1 MVVLTAHPANMALPS
16 PSLPWQNLNGVMVAV
31 AELLSMKIP
40 NSYEVLF
47 PESPARAGIEPKKGE
62 AEGPG
67 ECGRRTPRD
76 LRGMILAR
84 GSNPSFLQVGRRRV
98 WEARTQKP
106 ALTG

>member
-1 MVVLTAHPANMALPS
+1 MRRAGWYRDRTDQLLGKLFSRCPCPCQLSGSAHCTHSADMSLPS

-47 PESPARAGIEPKKGE
+47 PESPARAGNEHKKGE

-67 ECGRRTPRD
+67 ECGRKTP
-76 LRGMILAR
+76 
-84 GSNPSFLQVGRRRV
+84 
-98 WEARTQKP
+98 
-106 ALTG
+106 

>member
-1 MVVLTAHPANMALPS
+1 M
-16 PSLPWQNLNGVMVAV
+16 AV

-62 AEGPG
+62 TEGPG
-67 ECGRRTPRD
+67 ECGRKTPWD
-76 LRGMILAR
+76 LRGMIPMEVLM
-84 GSNPSFLQVGRRRV
+84 PSFLQVAKKRV
-98 WEARTQKP
+98 WEARAQKV